1 MKDRADRGK
10 RINTAVTVIYLAAI
24 VFVIAIYIKSIYNVE
39 YFSAFDSQEQVLMHI
54 LFSIVGLLFI
64 AIAGMLLQTIIHEA
78 GHLIFGLLT
87 GYKFNSF
94 QFLIFEFYKK
104 NGKLKFRLSI
114 VPGAAGQCLMI
125 PPNPVNGKYSVQLYY
140 LGGVLVNIISGAAFI
155 GLYFALREE
164 AFSACAM
171 LIIAVSGFFFALTN
185 GIPISVKVNNDGY
198 NAVELSKSIEA
209 RLANWRLLKI
219 NYLHNNGV
227 EFKDMPDELF
237 SISENEKFKSSMEA
251 SVTCL
256 ICQRLLEKRQF
267 DEADRLMA
275 QLLEQRTVITVYQRD
290 VLLCERVFYELVN
303 QNRREVIEEM
313 RTEEQKEFLRKKR
326 LTPTVMRTEY
336 AYALLAE
343 HNTEEADKIRAK
355 FDEGFGRFVN
365 DEYIKL
371 QLEMMEL
378 AKSKADQLHQI

>member
-1 MKDRADRGK
+1 MKDRTDRDK
-10 RINTAVTVIYLAAI
+10 RINTAFSVIYFAAI

-39 YFSAFDSQEQVLMHI
+39 YFSAFDSQEQVLIHI
-54 LFSIVGLLFI
+54 LFSIAGLLFSSVV
-64 AIAGMLLQTIIHEA
+64 GMLLQTIVHEA

-94 QFLIFEFYKK
+94 HFLIFELYKK
-104 NGKLKFRLSI
+104 NGRLKFRSSI

-125 PPNPVNGKYSVQLYY
+125 PPNPVNGKYPVQLYY
-140 LGGVLVNIISGAAFI
+140 LGGVMMNIISGAALV
-155 GLYFALREE
+155 GVYFAIREE
-164 AFSACAM
+164 AFFACAI
-171 LIIAVSGFFFALTN
+171 LIIAISGFFFAFIN
-185 GIPISVKVNNDGY
+185 GIPLRAKVNNDGY
-198 NAVELSKSIEA
+198 NAVELSKSVEA

-237 SISENEKFKSSMEA
+237 GIPESEKFGSSTEA
-251 SVTCL
+251 SVACL

-275 QLLEQRTVITVYQRD
+275 QLLEQRSVITVYQRD
-290 VLLCERVFYELVN
+290 VLLCERIFYELVH

-326 LTPTVMRTEY
+326 LTPTVMRAEY

-343 HNTEEADKIRAK
+343 HDTEKADKIKAK
-355 FDEGFGRFVN
+355 FDESFGRFVN
-365 DEYIKL
+365 DEYIRL

-378 AKSKADQLHQI
+378 AKSKADQLH